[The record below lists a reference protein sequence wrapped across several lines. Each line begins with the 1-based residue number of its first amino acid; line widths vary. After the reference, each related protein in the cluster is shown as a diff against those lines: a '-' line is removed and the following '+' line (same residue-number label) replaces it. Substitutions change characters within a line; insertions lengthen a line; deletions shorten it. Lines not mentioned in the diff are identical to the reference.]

1 MAQQP
6 PRRGGAPDQDPAAFT
21 FVAKVENEEQLLDA
35 VLASLARGAFPA
47 DAWERLHAAA
57 ARDGRTSELA
67 FAFETVSQGKRLK
80 TVPPQVAA
88 EFLYQAARF
97 FADVFG
103 DELGAISCL
112 ERALAAAPTH
122 AAAMGKIEELLV
134 KAGQQRK
141 LAEILGANAL
151 HRPKGDQAPLL
162 RRAAALLSKI
172 EGADDKMTEVLQ
184 HLVKADPGD
193 EDARGRLE
201 VLYVKANRFRD
212 VLRLCEQALAAVDP
226 APGEATK
233 KKLLARVVELYADK
247 LHEPERAMP
256 HVEALLALDPAS
268 EDGRR
273 VAQKLV
279 VIKGLAGRA
288 AAALATACEAYGTPQ
303 EVARYLTIE
312 LENTRGPKRAELLA
326 RLGKLRHERMADDK
340 GAFEA
345 FEQALAIDATD
356 DELRA
361 RYLDLAGKLAR
372 HADAAKT
379 LARLLATAKDA
390 AVKAKTSAQL
400 GQMLLLAGDPK
411 RARSTLAAVL
421 ATPDAPADAMLAA
434 AHTLRE
440 ILEKEKDGRAL
451 LDVLERIATLEPD
464 AEKRREVDERLSD
477 LATLLKDAARAIA
490 ANERLLS
497 TKSRAR
503 ALAALA
509 PLYEASGAPDKL
521 ARLLEERAKDTV
533 DAAEARSM
541 LLRAAEVRTRDAGDA
556 PGAIAT
562 YEALVARFGW
572 ARDVVVA
579 LVPLLE
585 GERRWDAL
593 ADALSQGAG
602 LSNAP
607 GERAGLFAQIGALRA
622 LRLRDPAGAVTAFAR
637 ALAEDPAEKT
647 SRATLEK
654 LVAHGEHRLE
664 AARVLEGVY
673 RSEGAGGAL
682 LKILEVVGSLEA
694 APEGRL
700 AALREA
706 TDLAGAASGP
716 EGGRAID
723 LAGRGLTEAVGAGQ
737 GIGEWLER
745 LDRAGA
751 PGTDPKRR
759 AGILARALGER
770 DVTSEDLSL
779 LAKRT
784 AEAFAA
790 CGEVDGAIAL
800 YRRALAFEPHSAE
813 LLARIDELLRERGTP
828 AERVALYAA
837 ALEGSSPAR
846 ARELR
851 HRIGAIQR
859 KDLGDAEAA
868 SSTYRTIL
876 ETDPDDADAYA
887 ALEEI
892 FAQAGRWADL
902 CALLEG
908 RVARV
913 SGDVARAVRATL
925 ARVAAEHGDA
935 ARART
940 QCARLLE
947 DPELGP
953 EALDAVELAAEHL
966 GDPDLARAVLHRRAE
981 MARDPHEQ
989 IGWLERLARLDAEKR
1004 GDLESAAAV
1013 WKRAADLADQSGD
1026 DANARR
1032 LYWDARKVAP
1042 EDPEINT
1049 RLAGLCERAG
1059 SWADLPRLYAAI
1071 ADQSTDDAER
1081 VTLALRAA
1089 EVLEVRLGDTVGAT
1103 RQAERAFEIAPTR
1116 PDTLAA
1122 FERLSVASGTI
1133 EAFEQAVDA
1142 ALARSGPSMGADSR
1156 GRLPILLARA
1166 RVVGNDP
1173 KRIDEAARA
1182 YRDILADVRVDP
1194 AHQAT
1199 ALAAFEALV
1208 AAGAD
1213 SVGRRADR
1221 RWLFEWRAEHAAEA
1235 ERTLRLLEWARQEE
1249 SAFGDLARAL
1259 TLHRRVLGIDS
1270 ECDESLSAVARLA
1283 LALGDADEALV
1294 ALRAR
1299 RERAA
1304 GPARVGI
1311 DLEIA
1316 QVLLSR
1322 PGGAKESIASLR
1334 AVLAEAP
1341 GDATALA
1348 LAAQLLMNRA
1358 TRSEAVTILE
1368 AACEATEDFGA
1379 RAQILAR
1386 LLDAPSDDDD
1396 ANARHRWYERLC
1408 DLQRDS
1414 GDVEGALATSIR
1426 ATRETPQVAALW
1438 ERAEALARKVSRP
1451 DDVAALY
1458 AEVLARTLPRDE
1470 ALAMGERAV
1479 QFYEEWFEDRGRV
1492 VRILE
1497 RVLEID
1503 PAADWAFDR
1512 LKLVF
1517 DSAERWDELF
1527 ALYDRALESASDAKR
1542 TSLLE
1547 DAAQTAK
1554 DFANRPD
1561 RAIQY
1566 LEQLHELRPG
1576 DAKLASA
1583 LERLYERQGRHREL
1597 VTLLGERMPSLKR
1610 EDARRTRLRVA
1621 TLWLDELGDPSAAL
1635 DQVEPLLASTGDGAN
1650 GVASDV
1656 WTLLE
1661 RVLAAAPPTPEPRK
1675 SSMPP
1680 PPDAPPKSKRPRK
1693 SEPPSS
1699 AKGSVRKRTAAW
1711 LREHYTATG
1720 RDADLARMLLVDLEG
1735 VRVVKERVRR
1745 HLQVAAIYE
1754 KVGTLPE
1761 ALEQTGLAFV
1771 LAPDAE
1777 DQRAKLGDL
1786 AERTGRLE
1794 RLAELLAAGAEAAED
1809 QTLRTSLTMQAATVR
1824 ADRLSDAPGAIA
1836 LLASVLAARRVPD
1849 EDVLL
1854 AARRLDPLLESAG
1867 RAEERLEVLERIA
1880 SVERDEGARREAIGR
1895 AAVLAAG
1902 LGQDERAIGLWE
1914 RRLSADERDAE
1925 ALDGLVDLLDRTGK
1939 SARLAEV
1946 LALRA
1951 DAAPADDRRRADRV
1965 RLAKLLGE
1973 TLGRREEA
1981 IDAWRGIERD
1991 FGEADDAAL
2000 ALAGLL
2006 RATERWADLA
2016 ALLERGA
2023 GQASDA
2029 GTRAELLQQL
2039 GDVQRERLAAHGA
2052 AVETYARS
2060 LAADPRNA
2068 GARAGLLVLASDGA
2082 HAAAAVDLLLGA
2094 LRTCD
2099 DWRAVLELTEHRLN
2113 AAAGRDAKIDV
2124 LLESAEI
2131 AERRAGDAGL
2141 GFEAVRRAAA
2151 LAPGESRVRAE
2162 LGRLAE
2168 VTGAW
2173 RDLVATYLQAIDG
2186 AARGDTPLVAD
2197 LWHATAKVLEERL
2210 DDARGALEAYR
2221 NVVALTAEIS
2231 AGSSAVR
2238 VAARLGEW
2246 SVAATTLVD
2255 LARARGEASLEAIEA
2270 FEQEASRSSS
2280 WDAAARAM
2288 SETLAGA
2295 GLAGPA
2301 ARDLYARLA
2310 SWQRDRRSDSEAAQ
2324 GALRRALEHDP
2335 SNAALLRELAELERR
2350 SPGRPLVETLTRLSR
2365 ATGGDAAL
2373 LREAAEAA
2381 RDSVGDRELARS
2393 ILGDLFDLA
2402 KSRWLGPTGAP
2413 GPVDAAGEAPRV
2425 AEWTVET
2432 LAELHEADGNARGV
2446 LDVLVAGDALPFDL
2460 PVRRGMR
2467 RRAARVAID
2476 RLNDAERG
2484 IALFLALLDED
2495 PRDAEAVE
2503 RLGATYRALDR
2514 TRDLLRLRE
2523 RQVAATDVLSE
2534 RLALRL
2540 EAATLHQ
2547 QLGDVDAAVAVLRE
2561 SLTEQATHEAT
2572 VEALAASLEGAGRW
2586 VELRTL
2592 LADQA
2597 ERAEAEGNAARAAE
2611 LWSRAASLAEDRLR
2625 DASAA
2630 AIFHARVV
2638 ALEPRAASFDALA
2651 RLSEARSEAATAAGW
2666 LEKLLG
2672 VVEADRAGA
2681 SALRLAEALVAS
2693 GDAGRAAER
2702 LEEWVG
2708 RVSDAEPLRARLA
2721 ALYRDQRQWPKLAAL
2736 AAESAAHAPDKT
2748 SRMARL
2754 LEAAKLFIER
2764 CAEPARA
2771 VPLLEQASD
2780 LAPEDPSVRLGLA
2793 DALAQ
2798 ANRFDEARAILQ
2810 AMVAAFGGRR
2820 PKERAPVHYQTA
2832 RLELAMGNRASA
2844 LVELDVATRIDPQN
2858 PEILRTLAELA
2869 RDDGQLERA
2878 EKSYRALLAVLKRR
2892 EDARDVASIARSE
2905 VLLEL
2910 SAIAERDGETERAK
2924 EILESAVEAAAH
2936 SDFEQERL
2944 EAVLRKR
2951 GDDATLVRVLEA
2963 KLAHLGDTPAAAKAL
2978 GELADVLVERMGRPD
2993 QALAARL
3000 RALSIDARSP
3010 AAHDAAL
3017 ALARSQGALDR
3028 YLDHATSLASAAVEA
3043 GDAASAS
3050 ALFLRLGGV
3059 AEADLNDD
3067 RKAAA
3072 LYERAVDLGLRSP
3085 DLLRSLDRLFER
3097 LGDTSRQARVL
3108 AVRIEVESAG
3118 GGRGAASD
3126 ATYRLAALR
3135 LASKEGFAQGVE
3147 MLGAALDA
3155 EPDYDRARGILEKAV
3170 AVDASHPALVDLYE
3184 RVGRQPGQERALVD
3198 ALRLRI
3204 ALPASGVETVRE
3216 AVEVATRLGDA
3227 DLARSLLARFVEAR
3241 TAGGAVGNVADL
3253 AWALRELSRLHEAAG
3268 DLRKAVELR
3277 GEAAKVAEPD
3287 EARLLRLEVAAIAA
3301 DKLNDL
3307 GLAAELY
3314 ETVRAIDPVD
3324 REAWEPLVAVYRR
3337 MGAHQKL
3344 ADLLGVVVDFVEEA
3358 PERARLRLE
3367 RLRTMTEHLG
3377 MGDEGAARE
3386 LREIVDEDP
3395 GLVDAALTLAAILER
3410 TGKTEELAELL
3421 ARQFDAARD
3430 RGEAAAVA
3438 SLALKLGAMVQGT
3451 DRPRARDVY
3460 YTGIDWEPKNRA
3472 LLDALLALLDGDDD
3486 ASERADLLEKRLAAE
3501 DGPKAEE
3508 MARALRATRLEQGDE
3523 AAAER
3528 ALEVGFRAYPQSA
3541 ALRDELEAAYK
3552 ARSDWKK
3559 LAELYGVDAAARKD
3573 ANARAARWREAAAL
3587 LREKLGD
3594 SAGAAAMLERA
3605 HAAVPSDP
3613 GVLEEYAGALVDAG
3627 DGKGAAAVIGEALGQ
3642 PDVAGAARAALL
3654 GRRAAIHAAA
3664 GDHAA
3669 ALEDLEG
3676 AFAIDRERHAVAL
3689 AGALAAAEASA
3700 AGDAE
3705 RVRLLRLRHAQVLPY
3720 AGGVDLARTIL
3731 GTLLESDPR
3740 DREALRTL
3748 AALESALELWD
3759 AASGALRRLV
3769 GLEEGAAAVEVAL
3782 SLADACE
3789 RAGRSADARAAL
3801 ERARSTA
3808 RGDAGVQQRLERLYE
3823 QTGAWHE
3830 LADLVLESASAAGD
3844 VANRFALLVRAGLV
3858 LLEQAGDPDAAIAA
3872 LEQAKALRPGDAD
3885 CIGPLAEAYTLAGR
3899 GTDAIA
3905 LLDSV
3910 LAPTKG
3916 KRTRELSPLYW
3927 RQSRVLQHAG
3937 DAAGEQRA
3945 LVIALECDSQNGEV
3959 CAAVA
3964 MRALET
3970 DQLDLATRALRA
3982 VTMLKTPGPM
3992 PKGLA
3997 YQYMGEIAIKQSD
4010 VKRALTLLK
4019 RACAEDPSLESAKEL
4034 LQSIERGEAP

>member
-6 PRRGGAPDQDPAAFT
+6 PRRVGAPENDPAAFP
-21 FVAKVENEEQLLDA
+21 FAAKVENEEQLLDA

-67 FAFETVSQGKRLK
+67 FAFETVSQGKRVK
-80 TVPPQVAA
+80 TVQPAVAA

-103 DELGAISCL
+103 DELGAVSCL
-112 ERALAAAPTH
+112 ERALVAAPSH
-122 AAAMGKIEELLV
+122 AAAIAKIEELLV
-134 KAGQQRK
+134 KAGQPRR
-141 LAEILGANAL
+141 LAEILASNAL
-151 HRPKGDQAPLL
+151 HRPRGEQAPLL
-162 RRAAALLSKI
+162 RRAANLLAKV
-172 EGADDKMTEVLQ
+172 EGADDKLTEILQ
-184 HLVKADPGD
+184 YLVKLEPGD
-193 EDARGRLE
+193 DDARGRLE

-212 VLRLCEQALAAVDP
+212 VLRLCEQALAAADP
-226 APGEATK
+226 APSDATK

-288 AAALATACEAYGTPQ
+288 AAALATASEAYGTPQ

-326 RLGKLRHERMADDK
+326 RLGRLRQERMADEK

-356 DELRA
+356 DDMRG
-361 RYLDLAGKLAR
+361 RYLELAGKLQR

-379 LARLLATAKDA
+379 LSRLLATTKDGA
-390 AVKAKTSAQL
+390 LKAKTSAQL
-400 GQMLLLAGDPK
+400 GQMLLYAGDPK
-411 RARSTLAAVL
+411 RARSTLATVL
-421 ATPDAPADAMLAA
+421 ATPDAPPDAMLAA

-451 LDVLERIATLEPD
+451 LDVLERIATLEPN
-464 AEKRREVDERLSD
+464 AEKRREVDERLSE
-477 LATLLKDAARAIA
+477 LAALLKDSARAIA

-497 TKSRAR
+497 TPARAK

-521 ARLLEERAKDTV
+521 ARLLEERAKDTA
-533 DAAEARSM
+533 DAAEARAM
-541 LLRAAEVRTRDAGDA
+541 LVRAAEVRTRDAGDA

-572 ARDVVVA
+572 SRDVVVA

-585 GERRWDAL
+585 SERRWEAL
-593 ADALSQGAG
+593 AGALAQGAG
-602 LSNAP
+602 LSSGAS
-607 GERAGLFAQIGALRA
+607 ERAGLFAQIGVLRA
-622 LRLRDPAGAVTAFAR
+622 SRLRDPGGAIAAFGQ
-637 ALAEDPAEKT
+637 ALAEDRAEKT
-647 SRATLEK
+647 ARATLEK
-654 LVAHGEHRLE
+654 LAAHGEHRLD

-673 RSEGAGGAL
+673 RSEGATGPL
-682 LKILEVVGSLEA
+682 LKVLEVVGSLAETA
-694 APEGRL
+694 DARL
-700 AALREA
+700 AALRES
-706 TDLAGAASGP
+706 TDLAGATSGT
-716 EGGRAID
+716 EAGRALD
-723 LAGRGLTEAVGAGQ
+723 LAGRGLTEAVGAGH
-737 GIGEWLER
+737 GVGEWLER

-751 PGTDPKRR
+751 AGTDPKRR

-770 DVTSEDLSL
+770 EVTTDELSL
-779 LAKRT
+779 LARRT

-800 YRRALAFEPHSAE
+800 YRRALTFEPHSAE
-813 LLARIDELLRERGTP
+813 LLARIDDLLRDRGSP

-837 ALEGSSPAR
+837 ALEGSSPSR
-846 ARELR
+846 AKELR
-851 HRIGAIQR
+851 HRIGTIQR

-868 SSTYRTIL
+868 ASTYRTIL
-876 ETDPDDADAYA
+876 EIDPDDADAYA
-887 ALEEI
+887 TLEEI
-892 FAQAGRWADL
+892 YAQAGRWADL
-902 CALLEG
+902 CALLEA
-908 RVARV
+908 RIARV
-913 SGDVARAVRATL
+913 SGDVARTVRSTL
-925 ARVAAEHGDA
+925 ARVAAEHGDSL
-935 ARART
+935 RARE

-947 DPELGP
+947 DPDLGAD
-953 EALDAVELAAEHL
+953 ALDAVEQAADHL
-966 GDPDLARAVLHRRAE
+966 GDADLARAVLHRRAE
-981 MARDPHEQ
+981 LARDPREQ
-989 IGWLERLARLDAEKR
+989 IAWLERLARLDAEKR

-1026 DANARR
+1026 DATARR

-1042 EDPEINT
+1042 EDTEINT

-1071 ADQSTDDAER
+1071 ADQSTDDSER
-1081 VTLALRAA
+1081 VGLALRAA
-1089 EVLEVRLGDTVGAT
+1089 EVLEVRLGDAMAAA
-1103 RQAERAFEIAPTR
+1103 RQAERAFELAPAR

-1122 FERLSVASGTI
+1122 FERLSVASGAI

-1142 ALARSGPSMGADSR
+1142 ALARSGPSVGAEAR
-1156 GRLPILLARA
+1156 GRLSLLLARA

-1173 KRIDEAARA
+1173 KRVDEAARA

-1199 ALAAFEALV
+1199 ALSAFEALV
-1208 AAGAD
+1208 AASAD
-1213 SVGRRADR
+1213 SPGRRADR
-1221 RWLFEWRAEHAAEA
+1221 RWLLEWRAEHAAEA
-1235 ERTLRLLEWARQEE
+1235 ERILRLLEWARQEE
-1249 SAFGDLARAL
+1249 SAFGDAARAL
-1259 TLHRRVLGIDS
+1259 VLHRRVLAIDA
-1270 ECDESLSAVARLA
+1270 ECDESLGAVARLA
-1283 LALGDADEALV
+1283 LALGEAEEALG

-1304 GPARVGI
+1304 GPARVAI

-1341 GDATALA
+1341 GDGTALG

-1358 TRSEAVTILE
+1358 TRGEAVTILE
-1368 AACEATEDFGA
+1368 QACEASEDVAA
-1379 RAQILAR
+1379 RGQILLR
-1386 LLDAPSDDDD
+1386 LLDAPADDEDVST
-1396 ANARHRWYERLC
+1396 RHRWYERLS

-1426 ATRETPQVAALW
+1426 AARETPQVAALW

-1458 AEVLARTLPRDE
+1458 AEVLARTLPREE

-1479 QFYEEWFEDRGRV
+1479 QFYEEWFEDPGRV

-1527 ALYDRALESASDAKR
+1527 ALYDRALESASDDKR

-1576 DAKLASA
+1576 DTKLASA

-1597 VTLLGERMPSLKR
+1597 VTLLGERLPSLKR
-1610 EDARRTRLRVA
+1610 DDARRTRLRVA

-1635 DQVEPLLASTGDGAN
+1635 DQVEPLLGGPGEGTN
-1650 GVASDV
+1650 GVASEV
-1656 WTLLE
+1656 WALLE
-1661 RVLAAAPPTPEPRK
+1661 RILAAAPPTPEPRK
-1675 SSMPP
+1675 SSLPP
-1680 PPDAPPKSKRPRK
+1680 PAEGGPKSKRARK

-1711 LREHYTATG
+1711 LREHYASTG

-1735 VRVVKERVRR
+1735 VRATKERVRR
-1745 HLQVAAIYE
+1745 HLQVAELYQR
-1754 KVGTLPE
+1754 VGTLPE

-1771 LAPDAE
+1771 LAPDSDA
-1777 DQRAKLGDL
+1777 QRAGLVDL

-1794 RLAELLAAGAEAAED
+1794 RLAELLAAGAETADD
-1809 QTLRTSLTMQAATVR
+1809 QALRTSLTMQAATVR
-1824 ADRLSDAPGAIA
+1824 ADRLADAPGAIA
-1836 LLASVLAARRVPD
+1836 LLASILAARGVPD
-1849 EDVLL
+1849 ADVLA
-1854 AARRLDPLLESAG
+1854 AARRLDPLLESG
-1867 RAEERLEVLERIA
+1867 SRAEERLDVLERIA
-1880 SVERDEGARREAIGR
+1880 NVEGDPAARREAIGR
-1895 AAVLAAG
+1895 AAVVAAG
-1902 LGQDERAIGLWE
+1902 LGHHDRAIGLWE
-1914 RRLSADERDAE
+1914 RRLAADEQDAE
-1925 ALDGLVDLLDRTGK
+1925 ALDGLAELLERTGDN
-1939 SARLAEV
+1939 ARLADV
-1946 LALRA
+1946 LGLRA
-1951 DAAPADDRRRADRV
+1951 RAATADDRRRADRV
-1965 RLAKLLGE
+1965 RRARLLGDH
-1973 TLGRREEA
+1973 LGRPEEA

-1991 FGEADDAAL
+1991 FGEAADAAL

-2006 RATERWADLA
+2006 RATGRWADLA

-2023 GQASDA
+2023 AQAADA

-2039 GDVQRERLAAHGA
+2039 GDVQRERLGA
-2052 AVETYARS
+2052 LGTAVETYARS

-2068 GARAGLLVLASDGA
+2068 GARAGLLVLANDDA
-2082 HAAAAVDLLLGA
+2082 HAGAAVDLLLGA

-2099 DWRAVLELTEHRLN
+2099 DWRAVLELTEHRLR
-2113 AAAGRDAKIDV
+2113 AAATRDAKLDV

-2131 AERRAGDAGL
+2131 AERRAGDPGL
-2141 GFEAVRRAAA
+2141 GFEAVRRATA
-2151 LAPGESRVRAE
+2151 LAPGEPRVRGE
-2162 LGRLAE
+2162 LARLAD
-2168 VTGAW
+2168 VTGSW
-2173 RDLVATYLQAIDG
+2173 RELVATYRQAIEG
-2186 AARGDTPLVAD
+2186 AAHGDAPLVAD
-2197 LWHATAKVLEERL
+2197 LWHAAAKVLEERL
-2210 DDARGALEAYR
+2210 DEATNALEAYR
-2221 NVVALTAEIS
+2221 NVVALAADTA

-2246 SVAATTLVD
+2246 GVAAGTLVD
-2255 LARARGEASLEAIEA
+2255 LGRAHAQASIEGLEALEREA
-2270 FEQEASRSSS
+2270 QASNA
-2280 WDAAARAM
+2280 WDSAARAM

-2295 GLAGPA
+2295 GLTGAAG
-2301 ARDLYARLA
+2301 RDLYARLA
-2310 SWQRDRRSDSEAAQ
+2310 SWHRDRRADSAGAQAAF
-2324 GALRRALEHDP
+2324 RHALELDP
-2335 SNAALLRELAELERR
+2335 MNAALLRDLAELERA
-2350 SPGRPLVETLTRLSR
+2350 SKGRPLVETLTRLSQ

-2373 LREAAEAA
+2373 LREAAEVA
-2381 RDSVGDRELARS
+2381 RDSVGDRNLARS
-2393 ILGDLFDLA
+2393 ILRDLFDLA
-2402 KSRWLGPTGAP
+2402 KRRWLEPGGASAP
-2413 GPVDAAGEAPRV
+2413 DDAPRI
-2425 AEWTVET
+2425 AEWVVET
-2432 LAELHEADGNARGV
+2432 LAELHEADGDARAV

-2460 PVRRGMR
+2460 PIRRGMR

-2476 RLNDAERG
+2476 RLDDPERG
-2484 IALFLALLDED
+2484 VALYLALLDED
-2495 PRDAEAVE
+2495 PHDAEAVE
-2503 RLGATYRALDR
+2503 RLGATYASLGKPRE
-2514 TRDLLRLRE
+2514 LLRLRE
-2523 RQVAATDVLSE
+2523 RQVAAAGTPEE

-2540 EAATLHQ
+2540 EAATLHGR
-2547 QLGDVDAAVAVLRE
+2547 LGDMDAAIATLRNNLAE
-2561 SLTEQATHEAT
+2561 DAAHPAT
-2572 VEALAASLEGAGRW
+2572 VEALAAALDEGGK
-2586 VELRTL
+2586 VTELRDL

-2597 ERAEAEGNAARAAE
+2597 QRAEAASDAPRAAE
-2611 LWSRAASLAEDRLR
+2611 LWSRAASLAEGRLR
-2625 DASAA
+2625 DPSAA
-2630 AIFHARVV
+2630 ATFHARVV

-2651 RLSEARSEAATAAGW
+2651 RLAEAGGDAGAAAGW
-2666 LEKLLG
+2666 LEKLLD
-2672 VVEADRAGA
+2672 VVEPERRAA
-2681 SALRLAEALVAS
+2681 SVLRLADALVRS
-2693 GDAGRAAER
+2693 GDAARAAER
-2702 LEEWVG
+2702 LEQWVE
-2708 RVSDAEPLRARLA
+2708 RVADAEPLRAQLA
-2721 ALYRDQRQWPKLAAL
+2721 TLYRASREWGKLAAL
-2736 AAESAAHAPDKT
+2736 AADGAAHAPDKVT
-2748 SRMARL
+2748 RMARL

-2764 CAEPARA
+2764 CGEPARA

-2780 LAPEDPSVRLGLA
+2780 LAPDDQSVRLGLS

-2798 ANRFDEARAILQ
+2798 ASRFDEARTILQ
-2810 AMVAAFGGRR
+2810 AMIAAFGGRR

-2878 EKSYRALLAVLKRR
+2878 EKSYRALLAVLRRR
-2892 EDARDVASIARSE
+2892 EDSREAPSIARSE

-2910 SAIAERDGETERAK
+2910 SAIAERDGETERAR
-2924 EILESAVEAAAH
+2924 EILESAVEAAGQ

-2944 EAVLRKR
+2944 ETILRKR

-3000 RALSIDARSP
+3000 RALSIDPRSQG
-3010 AAHDAAL
+3010 AHDAAL
-3017 ALARSQGALDR
+3017 GLARSLGALDR
-3028 YLDHATSLASAAVEA
+3028 YLDHAAALAQAAVDA
-3043 GDAASAS
+3043 GDAVLAC
-3050 ALFLRLGGV
+3050 ALLVRLGGV
-3059 AEADLNDD
+3059 AETDLHDD
-3067 RKAAA
+3067 RRAAG
-3072 LYERAVDLGLRSP
+3072 LYERAVDLGQRSP
-3085 DLLRSLDRLFER
+3085 ELLRSLDRLFER
-3097 LGDTSRQARVL
+3097 LGDHNKQARVL
-3108 AVRIEVESAG
+3108 AMRVEVEATG
-3118 GGRGAASD
+3118 GGRDAAND

-3135 LASKEGFAQGVE
+3135 LASKDAFDQGVA

-3155 EPDYDRARGILEKAV
+3155 EPDFDRARGILEKAV
-3170 AVDASHPALVDLYE
+3170 SIDAAHPGLIDLYE

-3198 ALRLRI
+3198 ALRLRC
-3204 ALPASGVETVRE
+3204 ALPGTGVETVRE
-3216 AVEVATRLGDA
+3216 AVEVAARLGDA
-3227 DLARSLLARFVEAR
+3227 DLARSLLGRFVETR
-3241 TAGGAVGNVADL
+3241 SAGGGPNVADL
-3253 AWALRELSRLHEAAG
+3253 AWGLRELAKLHEAAG
-3268 DLRKAVELR
+3268 DLRKAVALKR
-3277 GEAAKVAEPD
+3277 EAAAVAEPD
-3287 EARLLRLEVAAIAA
+3287 EARLLRLEVAVIAA

-3307 GLAAELY
+3307 ALAAEVY
-3314 ETVRAIDPVD
+3314 EAVRVIDPVD
-3324 REAWEPLVAVYRR
+3324 REAWEPLVSVYRR
-3337 MGAHQKL
+3337 MGESQKL
-3344 ADLLGVVVDFVEEA
+3344 ADLLGTVVDFVEEA
-3358 PERARLRLE
+3358 PERARLRFE
-3367 RLRTMTEHLG
+3367 RVRTMTEHLG
-3377 MGDEGAARE
+3377 MDDGGATRE

-3395 GLVDAALTLAAILER
+3395 GFVDAALALASILER

-3421 ARQFDAARD
+3421 SRQFDAARD
-3430 RGEAAAVA
+3430 RGDAASVA
-3438 SLALKLGAMVQGT
+3438 SLALKLGAMVRET
-3451 DRPRARDVY
+3451 DRTRARDVY

-3472 LLDALLALLDGDDD
+3472 ILDALLVLLDSDDD
-3486 ASERADLLEKRLAAE
+3486 AGERAEVLEKRLAAE

-3508 MARALRATRLEQGDE
+3508 MARALRALRVEQGDE
-3523 AAAER
+3523 TAAER
-3528 ALEVGFRAYPQSA
+3528 ALEVGFKAYPQSA
-3541 ALRDELEAAYK
+3541 LLRAELEAAYQ

-3559 LAELYGVDAAARKD
+3559 LAELYDVDAGGISD
-3573 ANARAARWREAAAL
+3573 PVARASRWKQAAAL
-3587 LREKLGD
+3587 FREKLRDAASAARMLEKASAATPADLALLGEYADALVTAGD
-3594 SAGAAAMLERA
+3594 ASAGAA
-3605 HAAVPSDP
+3605 
-3613 GVLEEYAGALVDAG
+3613 VLGTAL
-3627 DGKGAAAVIGEALGQ
+3627 GAAERSGV
-3642 PDVAGAARAALL
+3642 DRASLL
-3654 GRRAAIHAAA
+3654 AKRATIHA
-3664 GDHAA
+3664 GRGEHAS

-3676 AFAIDRERHAVAL
+3676 AFAIDRETYAAAL
-3689 AGALAAAEASA
+3689 ASALASAEASA

-3705 RVRLLRLRHAQVLPY
+3705 KVRLLRLRHAQVLPY
-3720 AGGVDLARTIL
+3720 AGDVDLARTIL
-3731 GTLLESDPR
+3731 GGLLENDAR

-3748 AALESALELWD
+3748 AGLESALELWD

-3789 RAGRSADARAAL
+3789 RAGRSGDARAAL
-3801 ERARSTA
+3801 ERARA
-3808 RGDAGVQQRLERLYE
+3808 AAPQDVGVRQRLERLYE

-3830 LADLVLESASAAGD
+3830 LADLVLESAAAAGD
-3844 VANRFALLVRAGLV
+3844 VADRFALLVRAGVV
-3858 LLEQAGDPDAAIAA
+3858 LLEQAGDPEPAIAA

-3899 GTDAIA
+3899 GPDAIA
-3905 LLDSV
+3905 LLDGV

-3916 KRTRELSPLYW
+3916 KRTRELAPLYW

-3937 DAAGEQRA
+3937 DAAGEQRS
-3945 LVIALECDSQNGEV
+3945 LVMALECDSQNGDV

-3964 MRALET
+3964 MRAIET
-3970 DQLDLATRALRA
+3970 EQLDLATRALRA
-3982 VTMLKTPGPM
+3982 VTMLKAAGPM

-3997 YQYMGEIAIKQSD
+3997 YQYMGEIAIKQND

-4019 RACAEDPSLESAKEL
+4019 RACVEDPSLESAKEL
-4034 LQSIERGEAP
+4034 LQSIERGS